1 MGATLRECCNGPY
14 WQQPLQILSIN
25 ICVLM
30 WGTLEYISCPG
41 LYYYWMFILRAS
53 NSPVLMAQLWF
64 MDNSY
69 VENVAMSRA
78 SLHQP
83 AKGHSD
89 ICSELK
95 ESVSQSGKRQEIFFH
110 LASMYENSA
119 DDQGWNEGLLAN
131 GVTSFLFQTQD
142 VNGEK
147 KDKKYLR
154 IAFIHARVICPRK
167 RKHRSN

>member
-1 MGATLRECCNGPY
+1 
-14 WQQPLQILSIN
+14 
-25 ICVLM
+25 
-30 WGTLEYISCPG
+30 
-41 LYYYWMFILRAS
+41 
-53 NSPVLMAQLWF
+53 

-78 SLHQP
+78 SLDQP

-95 ESVSQSGKRQEIFFH
+95 ESVSQSGKRQEIFFR

-167 RKHRSN
+167 RKHGSN